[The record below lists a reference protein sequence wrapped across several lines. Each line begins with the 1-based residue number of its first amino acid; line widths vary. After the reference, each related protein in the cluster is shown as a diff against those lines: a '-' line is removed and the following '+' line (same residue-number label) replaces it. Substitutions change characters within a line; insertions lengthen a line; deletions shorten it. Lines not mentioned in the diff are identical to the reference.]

1 VSLAGAFRAQAGA
14 CAALGSPFMARVLGL
29 MAEGLRPEG
38 PLGARLFAWP
48 GDMSAR
54 GDAVPLRLAA
64 GLHALVLSG
73 REAELAAVWPAP
85 EGLSDAALWGAV
97 AAALARHEGWLSGW
111 LDRAPQTNEV
121 ARSAAII
128 AAAHWLGGRLVV
140 SELGASAGLNLL
152 FDRWR
157 LETAAGALGPADA
170 PVRLAPRW
178 EGAMPADGGVAVT
191 ERAGVDL
198 HPRDPVADRLRLLA
212 YVWADQTE
220 RLARMAAALEVAARA
235 RPEVARGDAVDW
247 LEGRLAVR
255 RPGVTH
261 LVMHTVAWQYFPAAA
276 QARGAALLAAAGAQ
290 ADAAAPLAHLSM
302 EADGTRDGAAL
313 VLTLWPPGESFVLGR
328 VDFHGRWLRWTAP
341 LARAPRA
348 ARSGE

>member
-1 VSLAGAFRAQAGA
+1 
-14 CAALGSPFMARVLGL
+14 MARVLGL
-29 MAEGLRPEG
+29 MAEGLAPEG

-73 REAELAAVWPAP
+73 RDAELAAVWPAP
-85 EGLSDAALWGAV
+85 EGVTDAVLWGTV
-97 AAALARHEGWLSGW
+97 ASALARHEGWLSGW

-121 ARSAAII
+121 ARSAAVI
-128 AAAHWLGGRLVV
+128 AAAHWLGGPMAV

-157 LETAAGALGPADA
+157 LETEAGALGPAAA

-178 EGAMPADGGVAVT
+178 DGAMPADGGVVVT

-198 HPRDPVADRLRLLA
+198 HPCDPVADRLRLMS
-212 YVWADQTE
+212 YVWADQTG
-220 RLARMAAALEVAARA
+220 RLARMAAALEVAGRE

-247 LEGRLAVR
+247 LAARLAVR
-255 RPGVTH
+255 RPGVLH
-261 LVMHTVAWQYFPAAA
+261 MVFHTIAWQYFPAAA
-276 QARGAALLAAAGAQ
+276 QARGAALLSEAGAR
-290 ADAAAPLAHLSM
+290 ADPAAPLAHLSM
-302 EADGTRDGAAL
+302 EADGRRDGAAL
-313 VLTLWPPGESFVLGR
+313 VLTLWPPGERFALGR

-348 ARSGE
+348 ARFGV